1 MKRSLRL
8 GLVCLLAPLAA
19 AALSADDSRPGRDP
33 AQPIDE
39 AYTKKIREYTTEPFF
54 LSPLVDYLPAVA
66 GRPDAAG
73 RPRRRRRARRASSP
87 TPPRSTAT
95 SAMLAAAIAARAAC
109 ARSARPRR
117 GAR

>member
-54 LSPLVDYLPAVA
+54 LSPLVDYLPAAPGIPTPQSVLGDVA
-66 GRPDAAG
+66 GAPGKLPYSAEVYRYFRDAG
-73 RPRRRRRARRASSP
+73 GGV
-87 TPPRSTAT
+87 
-95 SAMLAAAIAARAAC
+95 AARARA
-109 ARSARPRR
+109 ARSARPKRA
-117 GAR
+117 AR